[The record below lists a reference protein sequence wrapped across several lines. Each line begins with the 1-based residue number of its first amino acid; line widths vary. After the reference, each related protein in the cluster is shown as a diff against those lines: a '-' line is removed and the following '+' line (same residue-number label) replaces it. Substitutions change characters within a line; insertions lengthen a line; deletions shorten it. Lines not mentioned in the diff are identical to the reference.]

1 MNMGKKKWAILLIIA
16 LVIGTGSY
24 VFANPSL
31 DSSKDALNPN
41 HSVNPESNQ
50 NKESNTN
57 GNVDV
62 ANNQDVLNIEDLETM
77 DVPSEEAQILEQ
89 MITNND
95 TNAVINAPNET
106 GTTIGNVVN
115 TLPNNG
121 NSGVSTSTPENNS
134 SNNLNSDIGT
144 NILENNNNN
153 NTNNDVDTTIPG
165 NNSSNNTNNGNNN
178 NNPIYIPPGN
188 TGSSGNAGSNPNTG
202 NNTGSGNSGSTGS
215 GTTQGGNT
223 GTDVNPGNPGDNT
236 GSGTGNTGDSNNPNP
251 TNPSETP
258 SFVFANDESF
268 TNNTIVINDPNYDHM
283 VVYNLNTRGRVEVYE
298 TEYTIDVEYAV
309 YIFIVFNKDGSYQ
322 GYKMYHTKAEQ

>member
-31 DSSKDALNPN
+31 DSSKDTLNPN

-50 NKESNTN
+50 NKENNTN

-62 ANNQDVLNIEDLETM
+62 ANSQDVLNIEDLEAM
-77 DVPSEEAQILEQ
+77 NVPSEEAQILEQ
-89 MITNND
+89 MIMNND
-95 TNAVINAPNET
+95 TNAVINVPNET
-106 GTTIGNVVN
+106 GATTGNVVN
-115 TLPNNG
+115 TLPNNE
-121 NSGVSTSTPENNS
+121 NSGV
-134 SNNLNSDIGT
+134 G
-144 NILENNNNN
+144 
-153 NTNNDVDTTIPG
+153 TTIPG
-165 NNSSNNTNNGNNN
+165 NNSGSNTNNGGTNN
-178 NNPIYIPPGN
+178 NNPGYVPPGN
-188 TGSSGNAGSNPNTG
+188 TGSSENTGSNPNTG

-236 GSGTGNTGDSNNPNP
+236 GSGTDNTGDSNNPNP

-268 TNNTIVINDPNYDHM
+268 TTNTIVVNDPNYDHM
-283 VVYNLNTRGRVEVYE
+283 IVYNLNTRGRVEVYE

-322 GYKMYHTKAEQ
+322 GYKMYHTKAE